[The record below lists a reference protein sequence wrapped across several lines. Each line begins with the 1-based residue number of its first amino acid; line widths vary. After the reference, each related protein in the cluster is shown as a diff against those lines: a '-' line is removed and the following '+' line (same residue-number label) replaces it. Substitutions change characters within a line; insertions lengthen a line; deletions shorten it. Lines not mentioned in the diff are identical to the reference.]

1 MNPAVTDPATP
12 PPVPAASDAAPSGSA
27 VPARSAVPGRS
38 AEPARPGSGPSGA
51 VLGSIRPVQVP
62 ADAASRPARPAPER
76 PPVVRPN
83 TAPVIVKMTP
93 PFSVRLS
100 QLCWILSFAVG
111 SFAIVYLFVIRERQL
126 PLISDVVRSVTD
138 GRSDETYATAS
149 DIVFWSVFGILV
161 ALILT
166 QVTLLVSFMSR
177 RPRVRWWQLGT
188 LLLQVVLTL
197 LVSEVV
203 AIGENGE
210 PLFPLLAA
218 QCGLVALALLVSVLP
233 RAMQWSARRHDI
245 RRGPESPAGSE
256 F

>member
-1 MNPAVTDPATP
+1 MNPAVTDPSTP
-12 PPVPAASDAAPSGSA
+12 PPVPASSTAAPSVST
-27 VPARSAVPGRS
+27 R
-38 AEPARPGSGPSGA
+38 PARPASSGA
-51 VLGSIRPVQVP
+51 VLGSIRPAQVP
-62 ADAASRPARPAPER
+62 ADAAAGAARPAPQR
-76 PPVVRPN
+76 PPVARPN
-83 TAPVIVKMTP
+83 TAPVIVKLTP

-111 SFAIVYLFVIRERQL
+111 AFAIVYLFVIREKQL
-126 PLISDVVRSVTD
+126 PLIADVVRTVTE
-138 GRSDETYATAS
+138 GRSDVTYTTAS
-149 DIVFWSVFGILV
+149 DIVFWSVFGTLV

-188 LLLQVVLTL
+188 LLLQVIVTL

-218 QCGLVALALLVSVLP
+218 QCGLVALALLVGVLP
-233 RAMQWSARRHDI
+233 RAIEWSARRHDI
-245 RRGPESPAGSE
+245 RRGPETPAGSE